1 MIDKKFKFNLGGSL
15 NTASSSGGGGGG
27 TIAGTIANTQVAF
40 GTATDTIGGEND
52 FVYDTANNFLTVEK
66 TKTQVIVEIRNETG
80 ATINAGSVVYVDGSH
95 SSGRPLVALADASD
109 SAKMPS
115 AFVVAN
121 QLATGNN
128 GYGILTGL
136 LNGLN
141 GSAGNTVFD
150 QTLTTADIGKTVYV
164 SPINAGRL
172 TIDKPTGLTELIQNV
187 GRITDFSGSNAK
199 IAVNNIGRS
208 NDVPNSID
216 AGQLTVNSSYTFPSS
231 DGTSGQTLVTNGS
244 GTLSFQTPTANQLT
258 IPAVNDENVLAG
270 DLVRYLQNG
279 EGGTLGR
286 VVNANASE
294 EQARDVFLSLSS
306 GATGS
311 TLTLLLGGTATLNFS
326 SSVASTDVGK
336 TVFLS
341 TTDGKATLTPP
352 STTGDLVVQLGT
364 VILASGATNASVIF
378 RPQFIMEI
386 G

>member
-1 MIDKKFKFNLGGSL
+1 MIDKKFKFNLGGSI
-15 NTASSSGGGGGG
+15 NTIGSGGGGGGG
-27 TIAGTIANTQVAF
+27 TINGTIQNTQVAY

-52 FVYDTANNFLTVEK
+52 FVYDTVNNLLTVEK

-80 ATINAGSVVYVDGSH
+80 ATINAGAVVYVAGSH

-244 GTLSFQTPTANQLT
+244 GTLSFQTPTADQV
-258 IPAVNDENVLAG
+258 IVSAVTDESITDG

-286 VVNANASE
+286 IVLANAGETQS
-294 EQARDVFLSLSS
+294 RDIFL
-306 GATGS
+306 
-311 TLTLLLGGTATLNFS
+311 TLTTGVSGDAVSLLLNGSVNMNFG
-326 SSVASTDVGK
+326 SSVASTEIGQIVY
-336 TVFLS
+336 LS

-352 STTGDLVVQLGT
+352 STSGDYVIQLGT
-364 VILASGATNASVIF
+364 VIDASGTNRATVIF

>member
-15 NTASSSGGGGGG
+15 NTASGSGGGGGG

-52 FVYDTANNFLTVEK
+52 FVYDTVNNLLTVEK

-80 ATINAGSVVYVDGSH
+80 ATINAGAVVYVDGSH

-164 SPINAGRL
+164 SPTNAGRL

-187 GRITDFSGSNAK
+187 GRITDFSGGNAK

-258 IPAVNDENVLAG
+258 VPAVNDENVLTG

-294 EQARDVFLSLSS
+294 EQSRDVFLSLST

-326 SSVASTDVGK
+326 SSVASTDIGK